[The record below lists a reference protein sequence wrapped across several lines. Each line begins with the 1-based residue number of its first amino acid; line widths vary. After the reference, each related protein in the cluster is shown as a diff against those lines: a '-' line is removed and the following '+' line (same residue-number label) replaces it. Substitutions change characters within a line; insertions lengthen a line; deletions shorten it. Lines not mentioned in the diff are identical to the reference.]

1 MYYQNRAPEWDEP
14 LWKRTKDVGR
24 YDADELYGRP
34 NNKRYV
40 YDLEDSSG
48 SDEKDRVRG
57 DDEIGRL
64 GDYYLYGS
72 PSALPGILLL
82 CRQIYNEVTAM
93 LYGGNTFE
101 VILHGTGQS
110 DLARLFNPDLR
121 KKMRKILLVLR
132 PMGVSY
138 QPSFRMD
145 PGIWNAIFDGLVIL
159 GIIAEQPEPS
169 TSYQWLQVD
178 PGRDFEEW
186 KPRLASIMGFI
197 AHAVPDTARI
207 VVDANREG
215 DTENIIRRFMPERC
229 QFQCLQAADVI
240 FKRRAYSLESGYW
253 DDDGPNSCRDIIN
266 DCDYDYYY
274 SD

>member
-1 MYYQNRAPEWDEP
+1 
-14 LWKRTKDVGR
+14 VGR
-24 YDADELYGRP
+24 YYADELYGRP
-34 NNKRYV
+34 NDKRYV
-40 YDLEDSSG
+40 YDLEDSSDSNG
-48 SDEKDRVRG
+48 KDCVSG
-57 DDEIGRL
+57 DDEIGTV
-64 GDYYLYGS
+64 GDYCSYGS

-82 CRQIYNEVTAM
+82 CRQIYDEATAM

-101 VILHGTGQS
+101 VLLHGTGQT

-145 PGIWNAIFDGLVIL
+145 PSIWNDIFDGLVIL

-169 TSYQWLQVD
+169 YQWLQAD

-186 KPRLASIMGFI
+186 KTWLTSIMEYLT
-197 AHAVPDTARI
+197 HAVPDTARI

-215 DTENIIRRFMPERC
+215 DTENIIRRFMPGRC
-229 QFQCLQAADVI
+229 QFQCLRAADFI
-240 FKRRAYSLESGYW
+240 FKRGIYSLESGYW
-253 DDDGPNSCRDIIN
+253 DDDGPTSCRDIIN